1 MTAAEE
7 ERNLLVVVPAFNEE
21 VVIRN
26 TLKTLKALPDIPGW
40 AINIVVVNDGSFDK
54 TAREAHRGGVPVISH
69 PFNCGVGI
77 ALRTGFRWAQIHKYD
92 AVIQV
97 DADGQHP
104 VEDIH
109 LLLRTLA
116 SSNADIVLGS
126 RFLAGA
132 WDTSW
137 IRRITM
143 HALAKLV
150 SMGTGSKITDSTSGF
165 RVSGKRAI
173 ELFANEYPGEYL
185 GDTVESLIL
194 GHQRGL
200 TIVEIPAALKQRQG
214 GEASHLS
221 VRSSLHVLRVFVMVA
236 LRLSKPK
243 NESR

>member
-1 MTAAEE
+1 MSAGKEKH
-7 ERNLLVVVPAFNEE
+7 NLLVVVPAFNEE
-21 VVIRN
+21 AVIKN
-26 TLKTLKALPDIPGW
+26 TLDTLKDLPLIPGW
-40 AINIVVVNDGSFDK
+40 EIQIVVVNDGSFDQ
-54 TAREAHRGGVPVISH
+54 TAREVLESGVSVISH

-77 ALRTGFRWAQIHKYD
+77 ALRTGFRWAEINEFD

-109 LLLRTLA
+109 LLLDSLLSTG
-116 SSNADIVLGS
+116 ADIVLGS
-126 RFLAGA
+126 RFLAGD
-132 WDTSW
+132 WNTSR
-137 IRRITM
+137 IRKITM

-150 SMGTGSKITDSTSGF
+150 SVGTGSKITDSTSGF

-173 ELFANEYPGEYL
+173 QLFANEYPGEYL

-200 TIVEIPAALKQRQG
+200 KIVEIPAALRQRQG

-243 NESR
+243 I